1 MLLMGKSTIK
11 IVIFNSYVSL
21 PEGMYFFCVFL
32 GRVQLQPMADWQ
44 ITSAGQ
50 VTTGGPLGRK
60 LLEIGLIPDLER

>member
-11 IVIFNSYVSL
+11 IVIFNSYVIL
-21 PEGMYFFCVFL
+21 PEAMCFFVFFL

-50 VTTGGPLGRK
+50 VITGGPLGRK